1 MALLIGNRNFRWV
14 PMLGLVLLTGCRSA
28 PQPDLEAIYG
38 EAARNI
44 GADRNPVIVIPGILG
59 SKLEEPS
66 LKKPVWGAFTY
77 GAADPDTAEGARLV
91 ALPME
96 RGVPLDQ
103 LVDTVAP
110 TTVLDRLTLD
120 TAIVVRGLEISA
132 YDEIL
137 LTLAAGAYRDSMM
150 GESGAVDYGDTHYTC
165 FQYAYDWR
173 RDVSEQAVVLHN
185 LVQQAREA
193 AQQGYGLDEPPK
205 VDIVAHSMGG
215 LVARYYLRYGT
226 QPLPEDGSLPKLTW
240 EGAKYIDQLVLIGT
254 PSGGSV
260 LALKQLIE
268 GVKYVSLITPTYDPA
283 VLGTMP
289 SIYQLLTR
297 VRHSTVVN
305 AETGAPIDLM
315 DPAVW
320 ERFGWG
326 LADPGEDRTLR
337 QLLPDVESKDERRA
351 IALDHLQK
359 CLKRAE
365 QFHAALDVPASPPA
379 GTAIHLIAGD
389 AEDTPAVLSVDPQ
402 TGRARVAATAPG
414 DDTVTRTS
422 ALMDERTGGPYQ
434 PRLRSPVDW
443 QTVRFIP
450 ATHLGL
456 TSDPAFSNN
465 VLYLLL
471 EQPGLQSP

>member
-14 PMLGLVLLTGCRSA
+14 PMLGLVLLAGCRTA

-150 GESGAVDYGDTHYTC
+150 GESGAVDYGDAHYTC

-268 GVKYVSLITPTYDPA
+268 GVKYVSLITPKYDPA

-297 VRHSTVVN
+297 VRHHTVVN

-337 QLLPDVESKDERRA
+337 QLLPDVESREERRA

-365 QFHAALDVPASPPA
+365 QFHAALDAPASPPA

-402 TGRARVAATAPG
+402 TGRVRVAATAPG
-414 DDTVTRTS
+414 DDTVTRAS
-422 ALMDERTGGPYQ
+422 ALMDERTGGDYL

-443 QTVRFIP
+443 QTVCFIP

-465 VLYLLL
+465 VLFLLL
-471 EQPGLQSP
+471 EQPE